1 MQGELAI
8 RKSELREKE
17 IEVKGLKERLALML
31 QSRGE
36 LDSLKVMLRALKK
49 EEEERED
56 SEDDEE
62 EEDEEEEDNDNEDD
76 EEEEGDD
83 EMGEEKGADEDA
95 RIRREKDRKNIR
107 VKEDEETE
115 KTRTANQN
123 KGNENKGKE
132 NKERE
137 TDRENELLVA
147 LSQKELALER
157 AERAEEI
164 IYRLQSPQTPTT
176 STTSQSPSFTPSY
189 SHPHSHTLTPTPL
202 DTRREDL
209 SPALEGLS
217 PSILQAMLTPPT
229 HTGREESQSGVTG
242 PRSASGS
249 GSGSE
254 HYSSP
259 RALSGGSQIDRD
271 RERSSQGGSQGKI
284 DNIIVDARAG
294 SPRSGSVSGASGS
307 GSKLRGQAATTPTV
321 WHTREIL

>member
-8 RKSELREKE
+8 RKSELKDREV
-17 IEVKGLKERLALML
+17 EVKGLKERLALML

-62 EEDEEEEDNDNEDD
+62 EDEEEEDNDNEDE

-83 EMGEEKGADEDA
+83 EMGEEKGEEEDA

-176 STTSQSPSFTPSY
+176 STTSQSPSYTPSY

-229 HTGREESQSGVTG
+229 RTGREESQS
-242 PRSASGS
+242 SAG
-249 GSGSE
+249 
-254 HYSSP
+254 
-259 RALSGGSQIDRD
+259 
-271 RERSSQGGSQGKI
+271 ERSSLLVSRG
-284 DNIIVDARAG
+284 VEV
-294 SPRSGSVSGASGS
+294 SV
-307 GSKLRGQAATTPTV
+307 
-321 WHTREIL
+321 WE